1 MDNIFPTHADQLV
14 VSLWSKL
21 VLVVGIW
28 FEVVSIERSA
38 TLWWPLRCLPL
49 ILAVGRAGS
58 GDGSPS
64 PIHQE
69 SASGLSQEKQPYPS
83 TGKVI
88 QISQEGKE
96 APCSYTNKSVHNQ
109 GI

>member
-64 PIHQE
+64 PIHL
-69 SASGLSQEKQPYPS
+69 LSSRMTLTVVQW
-83 TGKVI
+83 VFWRI
-88 QISQEGKE
+88 R
-96 APCSYTNKSVHNQ
+96 SVQ
-109 GI
+109 VLW